1 MLFGTAIYIFKI
13 QFLFLKGVTYKQHDS
28 DEEEYD
34 DFGRK
39 KKKFRGKVGEGEP
52 APSKWGKPPSMTT
65 VTKNNGNNLCFLT
78 KKTVPFGSGSKFQ
91 GSQVA
96 LKYFNSPQPH
106 TV

>member
-1 MLFGTAIYIFKI
+1 MLTVCSCCAVLPSV
-13 QFLFLKGVTYKQHDS
+13 FLQSNSYFIKGVTYKQHDS

-39 KKKFRGKVGEGEP
+39 KKKFRGKVGEGEL

-78 KKTVPFGSGSKFQ
+78 KKQSHSG
-91 GSQVA
+91 VEA
-96 LKYFNSPQPH
+96 NSRGRKLH
-106 TV
+106 

>member
-1 MLFGTAIYIFKI
+1 MNLTYAHSLQLLCGTAIYVFKI

-78 KKTVPFGSGSKFQ
+78 KKQSHSGVEANFR
-91 GSQVA
+91 GRM
-96 LKYFNSPQPH
+96 LH
-106 TV
+106 

>member
-1 MLFGTAIYIFKI
+1 M
-13 QFLFLKGVTYKQHDS
+13 TYKQHDS

-65 VTKNNGNNLCFLT
+65 VTKNNGNNMCFLT
-78 KKTVPFGSGSKFQ
+78 KKTSPIREFKQSPGVASCIEIFQ
-91 GSQVA
+91 QPRL
-96 LKYFNSPQPH
+96 LKKSWRMTFASRTNQ
-106 TV
+106 